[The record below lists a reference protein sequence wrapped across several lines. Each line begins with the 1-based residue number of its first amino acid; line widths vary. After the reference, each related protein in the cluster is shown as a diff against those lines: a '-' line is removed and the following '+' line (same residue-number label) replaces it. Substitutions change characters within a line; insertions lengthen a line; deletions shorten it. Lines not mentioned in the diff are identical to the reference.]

1 MPTLGETGKH
11 DYSCAVLSYPH
22 HRENNV
28 SASISENERKHT
40 AQNPLR
46 RLAINR
52 YFETVDRFV
61 PPDVRSVINAGCGEG
76 FDARRI
82 RQAFP
87 DPSLYGFDISLTAV
101 QRAASICP
109 TMLTCVGDVA
119 RPPFGVD
126 SADMVISLEVLEHL
140 TDPSAAIEAYKKLTR
155 RYLLLGVPNEPFFR
169 LLRMANGMNI
179 RDFGDHPE
187 HVQLWNSRTFKRFL
201 ERHDLRIL
209 QSAVPVPFIWTIVL
223 CELIS

>member
-1 MPTLGETGKH
+1 M
-11 DYSCAVLSYPH
+11 
-22 HRENNV
+22 
-28 SASISENERKHT
+28 SATISENERKHT

-46 RLAINR
+46 RLAIKR
-52 YFETVDRFV
+52 YFDTVDHFM
-61 PPDVRSVINAGCGEG
+61 PPDVRTAINAGCGEG

-82 RQAFP
+82 RQSFP
-87 DPSLYGFDISLTAV
+87 DLTLYGFDISLTAV

-109 TMLTCVGDVA
+109 TMLACVGDAA
-119 RPPFGVD
+119 RPPFAIE

-140 TDPSAAIEAYKKLTR
+140 LDPSSAIEAYKKLTR

-187 HVQLWNSRTFKRFL
+187 HVQHWNSFTFKRL
-201 ERHDLRIL
+201 LQGHDLRIL
-209 QSAVPVPFIWTIVL
+209 KAAAPVPFIWTIVL
-223 CELIS
+223 CELTS